1 MFCKHDYEILDKTVL
16 PSAAEQVMGISLE
29 EIQAKNIFVKKVI
42 IILKCKK
49 CKEIKKI
56 VETNP

>member
-16 PSAAEQVMGISLE
+16 PSAAEQVMGSSLE
-29 EIQAKNIFVKKVI
+29 EIRAKNIFVKKVI